1 MGTGMVSPVQA
12 GAGALARLATGTCSQ
27 PNQHPGSPSPSSW
40 THVLLFSSEDVELV
54 GYTMIIVIGSGAT
67 PVASY

>member
-1 MGTGMVSPVQA
+1 MASTPA
-12 GAGALARLATGTCSQ
+12 
-27 PNQHPGSPSPSSW
+27 PSPFQRW
-40 THVLLFSSEDVELV
+40 TPETHVLLFSSEDVELV